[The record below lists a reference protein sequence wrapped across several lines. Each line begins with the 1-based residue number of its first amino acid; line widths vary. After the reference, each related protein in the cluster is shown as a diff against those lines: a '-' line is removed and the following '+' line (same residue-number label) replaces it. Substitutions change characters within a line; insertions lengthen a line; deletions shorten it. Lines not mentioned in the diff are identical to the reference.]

1 VDLFSNLTLGLA
13 VALSMKSI
21 ALCAIGCFVGTLVG
35 VLPGVGP
42 VPTIA
47 MLLPITFGLDPAGSL
62 IMLAG
67 IFYGAQYGCS
77 SSAILLRIPGEASA
91 IVTVIDG
98 HALARQGRAGVAL
111 GVAALSSFVA
121 GTIATFVI
129 AIMGRPL
136 AALGLLFGPSELFAA
151 MAFGLVLAVVLSQG
165 SLFKGVAMVVLGL
178 VLATVGRDIETGEER
193 FTFGFGELDDGIE
206 FSVLAV
212 GLFGIAEIL
221 RNLEGLGRG
230 EIASRHIGRLWPTA
244 GELRRVAL
252 PTLRGTVL
260 GCLLG
265 ILPGNGV
272 VLAPFA
278 SYAAE
283 KRLARDRVSF
293 GQGALEGVAAPEAS
307 NNAAAQTSFLPLL
320 TLGIPGNAVMA
331 LMIGAMTIH
340 GIVPGPAIMT
350 KQPELF
356 WGVIVSMWV
365 GNLLLVVI
373 NLPLLG
379 IWVQLMRVPYRI
391 LFPIILLFCC
401 IGLYTINNAAFDVAV
416 CGLVGLVG
424 YSLVKLGFEMTPLML
439 GYVLG
444 RLMEESFRRAVL
456 SADGNVWFFLDKPI
470 AAAFLAA
477 AMGLLLVSV
486 LAPMRRLIDPLS
498 GGSKQSCQ
506 G

>member
-1 VDLFSNLTLGLA
+1 MELLSNLTLGFG
-13 VALSMKSI
+13 VALTMQSI
-21 ALCAIGCFVGTLVG
+21 ALCAIGCLVGTLVG

-47 MLLPITFGLDPAGSL
+47 MLLPITFGIDPAGSL

-77 SSAILLRIPGEASA
+77 TSAILLKIPGEASA
-91 IVTVIDG
+91 IVTILDG
-98 HALARQGRAGVAL
+98 HALARQGRAGIAL
-111 GVAALSSFVA
+111 GVAALSSFGA
-121 GTIATFVI
+121 GTAATL
-129 AIMGRPL
+129 AMAALGRPL
-136 AALGLLFGPSELFAA
+136 ASLGLLFGPAELFAM
-151 MAFGLVLAVVLSQG
+151 MAFGLMLAVALSRG
-165 SLFKGVAMVVLGL
+165 SLLKGIAMVIFGL
-178 VLATVGRDIETGEER
+178 LLATIGRDMETGEPR
-193 FTFGFGELDDGIE
+193 FTFGFGELDDGLE

-212 GLFGIAEIL
+212 GVFGFAEIL
-221 RNLEGLGRG
+221 LNLEGTGRREVVG
-230 EIASRHIGRLWPTA
+230 RQVGRLWPSFA
-244 GELRRVAL
+244 ELRRIVP

-260 GCLLG
+260 GCILG
-265 ILPGNGV
+265 FLPGNGV

-283 KRLARDRVSF
+283 KRLARDPASF
-293 GQGALEGVAAPEAS
+293 GQGALEGVAGPEAS

-356 WGVIVSMWV
+356 WGLIASMWI

-373 NLPLLG
+373 NLPLIG
-379 IWVQLMRVPYRI
+379 IWVQLMRIPYRI

-401 IGLYTINNAAFDVAV
+401 VGLYTINNAAFDVVV
-416 CGLVGLVG
+416 CGLLGLLG
-424 YSLVKLGFEMTPLML
+424 YALMKLGFEMTPLML

-456 SADGNVWFFLDKPI
+456 IADGNAWSLFEKPI
-470 AAAFLAA
+470 AAAFLAVA
-477 AMGLLLVSV
+477 SALLLAS
-486 LAPMRRLIDPLS
+486 LAVPLWRATWPVV
-498 GGSKQSCQ
+498 GRMKQP
-506 G
+506 

>member
-1 VDLFSNLTLGLA
+1 MEVFSNLTLGFA
-13 VALSMKSI
+13 VALTLQNVM
-21 ALCAIGCFVGTLVG
+21 LCAIGCLVGTLVG

-47 MLLPITFGLDPAGSL
+47 MLLPITFGIDPAGSL

-77 SSAILLRIPGEASA
+77 TSAILLRIPGEASA
-91 IVTVIDG
+91 IVTILDG
-98 HALARQGRAGVAL
+98 NALARRGRAGVAL

-121 GTIATFVI
+121 GTVATVVVATI
-129 AIMGRPL
+129 GRPL
-136 AALGLLFGPSELFAA
+136 ASVGLLFGPAELFAA
-151 MAFGLVLAVVLSQG
+151 MTLGLMLAIILSQGSMLKGVAMVIFGLVLAC
-165 SLFKGVAMVVLGL
+165 
-178 VLATVGRDIETGEER
+178 VGRDIETGEER

-212 GLFGIAEIL
+212 GLFGLAEIL
-221 RNLEGLGRG
+221 RNLEGPEQGGVIARRLGRM
-230 EIASRHIGRLWPTA
+230 WPSL
-244 GELRRVAL
+244 GELRRIAS

-260 GCLLG
+260 GSLLG

-278 SYAAE
+278 SYALE
-283 KRLARDRVSF
+283 KRLAHDPASF
-293 GQGALEGVAAPEAS
+293 GKGALEGVAAPEAA

-340 GIVPGPAIMT
+340 GIVPGPAIMA
-350 KQPELF
+350 KQPDLF
-356 WGVIVSMWV
+356 WGLIASMWI

-373 NLPLLG
+373 NLPLIG

-401 IGLYTINNAAFDVAV
+401 VGIYTINNAAFDVIA
-416 CGLVGLVG
+416 CGVVGMAG
-424 YSLVKLGFEMTPLML
+424 YLLIKLGFEMTPLML

-456 SADGNVWFFLDKPI
+456 IADGNVWSLLEKPI
-470 AAAFLAA
+470 AAAFLATT
-477 AMGLLLVSV
+477 AMLLLLSLV
-486 LAPMRRLIDPLS
+486 LPLWRARAAAS
-498 GGSKQSCQ
+498 RH
-506 G
+506 